1 MTNKRITLVQVA
13 AFQTTDGK
21 THTTRSAAATHEANI
36 QLRGFFNRYASGTAR
51 NADKIEFGELVNLMA
66 RHRIELAD
74 LLKTQ
79 ISELSR
85 IEKLEASLAKRQK
98 APVAP

>member
-1 MTNKRITLVQVA
+1 MTSKRITLVQVA

-51 NADKIEFGELVNLMA
+51 NADKIEFAELVNLMA
-66 RHRIELAD
+66 RHRVELAE

-79 ISELSR
+79 ISDLGR
-85 IEKLEASLAKRQK
+85 IEKLDAALAKRKQ
-98 APVAP
+98 ATTVQ